1 MGMSPRVIFTGA
13 NSTKANKLLKALKT
27 VVLLTFLV
35 KDIFF
40 LNINLIEKIRGVE
53 NALNE
58 AHAVQLKCGSASNMD
73 PYSYS
78 SPSL

>member
-13 NSTKANKLLKALKT
+13 NSTKVNKLLKSLKT

-35 KDIFF
+35 KHIFF
-40 LNINLIEKIRGVE
+40 LNNNLIEKIRGVE

-58 AHAVQLKCGSASNMD
+58 ADAVQLKCGSASNMD